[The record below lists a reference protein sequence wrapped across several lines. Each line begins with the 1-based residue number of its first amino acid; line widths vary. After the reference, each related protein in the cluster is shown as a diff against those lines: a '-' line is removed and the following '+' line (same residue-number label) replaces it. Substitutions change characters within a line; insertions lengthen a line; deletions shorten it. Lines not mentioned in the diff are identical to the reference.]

1 MGLLIDGIFFLLKYS
16 PTFFF
21 FRFWSLCTKSLSTP
35 LLLSSGY
42 RSLRSNLP
50 KNADETALQSK
61 IEIVSDYL
69 KNKIIGHIYSALK
82 NVMKYSP
89 TAMEDVITAIRDLC
103 NAKCIELLPILHDD
117 EKENIKDDR
126 GKISGIP
133 DFPSILLRAYVSHP
147 KSPPGRIVDQIP
159 WKVSAITALTDI
171 FHLSSSHDPSTN
183 NLAVSY
189 SEAVIKIDSESG
201 NGSENGNGGGGNI
214 TEISNSLHD
223 DKEINK
229 IDVINKNSENM
240 RYLAAKDFTIEFI
253 ETVSYDMQ
261 LLYKA
266 MGTVS
271 DSDRKY
277 TKMYFFSCRRVSLF
291 YYSIAYYHF
300 LILLFLILLLLSTF
314 IRAITG
320 VCSYLLYV

>member
-82 NVMKYSP
+82 NVMRYSP

-103 NAKCIELLPILHDD
+103 DAKCIELLPVLHED
-117 EKENIKDDR
+117 ENDAIKDDR
-126 GKISGIP
+126 GKISGVP
-133 DFPSILLRAYVSHP
+133 DFPSILLKAYVSHP

-171 FHLSSSHDPSTN
+171 FRLSSSHDPSTN
-183 NLAVSY
+183 NLAVS
-189 SEAVIKIDSESG
+189 SEAVIKIESESG
-201 NGSENGNGGGGNI
+201 NGSGSENGNGSENGGGGNI

-277 TKMYFFSCRRVSLF
+277 IKMYFFSCRLVSLF
-291 YYSIAYYHF
+291 YHSIACYHF
-300 LILLFLILLLLSTF
+300 LIILFLILLLFSTF
-314 IRAITG
+314 IRAIT
-320 VCSYLLYV
+320 

>member
-1 MGLLIDGIFFLLKYS
+1 MLKYS

-42 RSLRSNLP
+42 RSLQKNLP
-50 KNADETALQSK
+50 KKADDAALQSE
-61 IEIVSDYL
+61 IESDFL

-82 NVMKYSP
+82 NVMRYSP

-103 NAKCIELLPILHDD
+103 DAKCIELLPVLHEDENDD
-117 EKENIKDDR
+117 IKDDR
-126 GKISGIP
+126 EKISGVP
-133 DFPSILLRAYVSHP
+133 DFPSILLKAYVSHP

-171 FHLSSSHDPSTN
+171 FRLSPSHDPSTTT
-183 NLAVSY
+183 LAVPY
-189 SEAVIKIDSESG
+189 SEAVIKTESG
-201 NGSENGNGGGGNI
+201 SGSENGSENGSGGNI
-214 TEISNSLHD
+214 PEISRSLND
-223 DKEINK
+223 DKDINN
-229 IDVINKNSENM
+229 INNINNNSKNR

-253 ETVSYDMQ
+253 ETVSYDML

-277 TKMYFFSCRRVSLF
+277 T
-291 YYSIAYYHF
+291 
-300 LILLFLILLLLSTF
+300 
-314 IRAITG
+314 
-320 VCSYLLYV
+320 